1 MRNRK
6 KPNPRPSLQ
15 VMIMAANQR
24 FFNQRQFKICL
35 TYLIKMGSAPDGPA
49 QVPTALTFEAFYIF

>member
-1 MRNRK
+1 
-6 KPNPRPSLQ
+6 
-15 VMIMAANQR
+15 MIMAENQR